1 MYERIYHNLNFGRI
15 LPEKTIFLRG
25 ALGSSSIIWGLA
37 HVFPLTFY
45 TSVAKPLRL
54 RVRKVFE
61 LSPTL
66 VGVTGKRLVEES

>member
-1 MYERIYHNLNFGRI
+1 M
-15 LPEKTIFLRG
+15 RG

-54 RVRKVFE
+54 RVRKVLE

>member
-1 MYERIYHNLNFGRI
+1 M
-15 LPEKTIFLRG
+15 RG

-37 HVFPLTFY
+37 HVFPLKFY

-54 RVRKVFE
+54 RIRKVLE

-66 VGVTGKRLVEES
+66 VEITGKKLVEEN